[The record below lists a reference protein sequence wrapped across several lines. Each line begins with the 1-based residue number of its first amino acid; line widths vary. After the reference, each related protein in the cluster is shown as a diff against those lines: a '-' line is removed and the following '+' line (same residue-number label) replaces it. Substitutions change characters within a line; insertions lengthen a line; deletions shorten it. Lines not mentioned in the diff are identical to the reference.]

1 MKTLTEFKHS
11 LVQSAPPSAWS
22 AALKALWYDGKG
34 DWRTAHD
41 LVDQLSDRESAH
53 VHAYLHRVEGDQWNA
68 DYWYN
73 RAKKPS
79 YVGSLEQEWEE
90 LVVSFL

>member
-11 LVQSAPPSAWS
+11 LAQSAPPTIWS
-22 AALKALWYDGKG
+22 APLKALWYDGKG